1 MQSFH
6 DEPVRGVIGNFGLLA
21 LPGIETVRSMVTG
34 TAAMPPIHHLTG
46 IRPTQADPGA
56 VTWEMPVT
64 DWMHDRYGVIWGG
77 VYAFFSDAVV
87 GTALL
92 TGLPPGKV
100 LTTSELTLSY
110 LRLATP
116 DAEKLIGH
124 GQTVHLG
131 NSLGLSEARIEDVH
145 GRLLAFA
152 STRCVVIDIPGG
164 GAAEVI
170 PPGAPISDPVDPYLR
185 PLPDTLNV
193 WHEHSKYGPREVF
206 DKQWIT
212 GELDVGPVT
221 RMTGHRAV
229 EMGDGTY
236 TLEWPASPWFSAGM
250 PAMYGGAI
258 SWALDTAVEG
268 AIFSTL
274 EPGEFNASIDLQ
286 VRFFRPPMLDGR
298 TLTVRGEVQHRGHRL
313 RVATAEM
320 VDADGNKVA
329 TATGSAMLIPDG
341 VEHLMAGG
349 AAHELTPN

>member
-1 MQSFH
+1 MRSFH

-21 LPGIETVRSMVTG
+21 LPGLETVRSMVAG
-34 TAAMPPIHHLTG
+34 TAALPPIHHLTG
-46 IRPTQADPGA
+46 IRPTDAEPGA
-56 VTWEMPVT
+56 VSWEMPVT
-64 DWMHDRYGVIWGG
+64 DWLHDRYGVIWGG

-100 LTTSELTLSY
+100 VTTSELTLSY

-116 DAEKLIGH
+116 DVGKLVGH
-124 GQTVHLG
+124 GRTLHLG
-131 NSLGLSEARIEDVH
+131 SALGLSEARIVDGH

-152 STRCVVIDIPGG
+152 STRCVVIDVPGPTDVP
-164 GAAEVI
+164 VI
-170 PPGAPISDPVDPYLR
+170 PPGRPITDPPDPYLR
-185 PLPDTLNV
+185 PVPESLNV
-193 WHEHSKYGPREVF
+193 WHEHAKHKPAEVF
-206 DKQWIT
+206 EKQWKT

-221 RMTGHRAV
+221 RMTGHTAV

-236 TLEWPASPWFSAGM
+236 TIEWPASPWFSAGM

-274 EPGEFNASIDLQ
+274 EAGEFNASIDLQ

-298 TLTVRGEVQHRGHRL
+298 PLTVRGEVQHRGHRL

-320 VDADGNKVA
+320 VDADGQRVA
-329 TATGSAMLIPDG
+329 MATGSAMLISDG
-341 VEHLMAGG
+341 VDHLIAGG
-349 AAHELTPN
+349 AAHELTPD